1 MDETQWMD
9 GVCHIIHWHAKR
21 HLATYKMTNLKGG
34 NMICDA
40 ADRGKKSEKSKHTDT
55 HQKID
60 MWYVR
65 D

>member
-1 MDETQWMD
+1 
-9 GVCHIIHWHAKR
+9 
-21 HLATYKMTNLKGG
+21 MTNLKGG